1 MFARVTVVQG
11 SADKVEQGIESFK
24 TRVLATVKTAP
35 GYKGAL
41 LLGDRQT
48 GKGMGITLWESEDAS
63 RKGGEAVAS
72 AREATIQAMGGS
84 VPPVE
89 EFEVLVS
96 DL

>member
-11 SADKVEQGIESFK
+11 SADRFEQGIESFK
-24 TRVLATVKTAP
+24 NQVLTAVTTIP
-35 GYKGAL
+35 GYKGAF
-41 LLGDRQT
+41 LLGDRQS
-48 GKGMGITLWESEDAS
+48 GKGIGITLWETEDAR

-72 AREATIQAMGGS
+72 AREATIQAMGGT

-89 EFEVLVS
+89 EFEVLVA

>member
-24 TRVLATVKTAP
+24 NQVLPAVKNEP
-35 GYKGAL
+35 GYMASF
-41 LLGDRQT
+41 LLGDRQS

-89 EFEVLVS
+89 EFEVLVA
-96 DL
+96 DM